1 MAKFT
6 GKFSKIAIAAA
17 VTGALVLPASAAFAG
32 DRKDKKTERAIV
44 GALIGGIA
52 GAALSDGDKGT
63 IAVAALAGAAIG
75 ASTGDNRRDPRYA
88 GNYNNGRYANGYG
101 NTGYGNTGYGYSNG
115 NTGYGNTG
123 YGYGNGNNGYGNNG
137 YGYSNNG
144 YGNSGYGNS
153 GYGYS
158 NNNAYG
164 QDRAHDRRERRDHRQ
179 DSRYDYYG
187 PRR

>member
-32 DRKDKKTERAIV
+32 DRKDKQTERAIV

-52 GAALSDGDKGT
+52 GAALSDGDKGA

-101 NTGYGNTGYGYSNG
+101 NTGYG
-115 NTGYGNTG
+115 
-123 YGYGNGNNGYGNNG
+123 YGNGNNGYGYSNNGYSNNGYANNG

-144 YGNSGYGNS
+144 YGNSGYG
-153 GYGYS
+153 YS
-158 NNNAYG
+158 NNNAHG
-164 QDRAHDRRERRDHRQ
+164 QDRAHERRERRDRRQ

>member
-32 DRKDKKTERAIV
+32 DRKDKQTERAIV

-75 ASTGDNRRDPRYA
+75 ASTGKDKRDSRYA
-88 GNYNNGRYANGYG
+88 NSYDNGYYNNGYGSNGYG
-101 NTGYGNTGYGYSNG
+101 NGYANNGYG
-115 NTGYGNTG
+115 
-123 YGYGNGNNGYGNNG
+123 NGYGNNG
-137 YGYSNNG
+137 YANNG
-144 YGNSGYGNS
+144 YGAANTGYYANDNR
-153 GYGYS
+153 Y
-158 NNNAYG
+158 A
-164 QDRAHDRRERRDHRQ
+164 QDRSRDRQERRDRRDRRQ

-187 PRR
+187 ARR

>member
-88 GNYNNGRYANGYG
+88 GNYNNGRYTNGY
-101 NTGYGNTGYGYSNG
+101 G

-123 YGYGNGNNGYGNNG
+123 YGYGNGNNGYANNG

-158 NNNAYG
+158 NSNAHG
-164 QDRAHDRRERRDHRQ
+164 QDRAHDRRERRDRRQ